1 MKVIFLDIDGVLNN
15 EKHAHE
21 MLEKVKSG
29 EISEDLCDSRWDLP
43 YEGTLLP
50 LQKIIQETGAI
61 IVLSS
66 TWRLSRKR
74 INQLNEIFKEYNFQ
88 ISDTTEDGVWIDW
101 LVEMGFDP
109 SKCYHKYANKYDEE
123 YTTDRGAEIMLWLR
137 NHSNVESFVILDD
150 DIADI
155 KPYYTEEHV
164 QTDFYGEAL
173 NMECAEKA
181 IKILNKGDYENEIM
195 AL

>member
-1 MKVIFLDIDGVLNN
+1 MKVIFLDIDGVLNSA
-15 EKHAHE
+15 KHVHE
-21 MLEKVKSG
+21 LWDKKESG
-29 EISEDLCDSRWDLP
+29 EISKDTYWEINDLP
-43 YEGTLLP
+43 YEGTLKP

-66 TWRLSRKR
+66 TWRLSHDR
-74 INQLNEIFKEYNFQ
+74 IVKLNTIFSNYNFQ
-88 ISDTTEDGVWIDW
+88 ISDTTDHTVWVDW

-109 SKCYHKYANKYDEE
+109 SKCYHKYANKYGEE

-155 KPYYTEEHV
+155 EPYYTKEHV
-164 QTDFYGEAL
+164 KTDFYGDAL

-181 IKILNKGDYENEIM
+181 IKILNKGN
-195 AL
+195 